1 MVVLDLLLEGSLPLG
16 RAGGGGV
23 RGVPPFFSGVVGL
36 LGVVRFRGGAWSS
49 WWAVEVLCWYCGGR
63 LLLVWVVVS
72 GVCLGCCV
80 VWFTC
85 LGVVLVWWSG
95 LGLGQQAGRQRVPG
109 MNPRKGIRMFDLHA
123 AEAQV
128 REAAE
133 AVRSIA
139 GMPVTQVDVHQVLQV
154 EENVA
159 TQVVITGR
167 YTKDVFVSGA
177 VFGYGN
183 PVLVGRQVDRV
194 EESSVFAGGAFYWSV
209 KAFDAQ
215 GDLVFEISG
224 EGVDWEVRSR

>member
-1 MVVLDLLLEGSLPLG
+1 
-16 RAGGGGV
+16 
-23 RGVPPFFSGVVGL
+23 
-36 LGVVRFRGGAWSS
+36 
-49 WWAVEVLCWYCGGR
+49 
-63 LLLVWVVVS
+63 
-72 GVCLGCCV
+72 
-80 VWFTC
+80 
-85 LGVVLVWWSG
+85 
-95 LGLGQQAGRQRVPG
+95 
-109 MNPRKGIRMFDLHA
+109 MNPRKGIRMFDLHT

-133 AVRSIA
+133 AVRTIV

-154 EENVA
+154 EEHVA
-159 TQVVITGR
+159 TRVVITGR
-167 YTKDVFVSGA
+167 YTKDVFVNGA

-215 GDLVFEISG
+215 GDLVFEVSG